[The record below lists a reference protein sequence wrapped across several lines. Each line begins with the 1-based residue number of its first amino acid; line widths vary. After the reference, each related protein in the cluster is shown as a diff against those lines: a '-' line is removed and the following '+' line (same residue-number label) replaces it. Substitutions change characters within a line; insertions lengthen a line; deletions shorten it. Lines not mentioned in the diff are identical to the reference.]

1 MVQRVGLGMAFA
13 AVLVASAIDTAY
25 GQGGFPNRPITMV
38 VPLPAG
44 GTADLLCRLA
54 ADKASTVLG
63 QQVVVENRAGGAGG
77 RIGTEAVMRSAPDGY
92 TLLCAP
98 QLGYSITHLVFS
110 RTAFD
115 TRGLEPISVLATY
128 PLILIGRPEAP
139 FNTVAELLAYARA
152 NPNKVNY
159 GHQGKGNTGHLLGEL
174 LMLKGNFRMTE
185 IPYRGSAP
193 AINDLLAGN
202 IDLVPDY
209 LLANKQ
215 NIDAGKL
222 KFLGTGSRT
231 RLKDYPNVATIAE
244 TLPGVYADT
253 WMAVA
258 APAGTP
264 KEITKKLSDAIAQGF
279 QQPDLKARIVALE
292 ADPLG
297 STPDEMRDM
306 IRQSLETWGPV
317 VEAAKISVE

>member
-1 MVQRVGLGMAFA
+1 MLQRIGKGMVVGAILVVSAVGA
-13 AVLVASAIDTAY
+13 AHAQI
-25 GQGGFPNRPITMV
+25 GFPNRPITLV

-54 ADKASTVLG
+54 AEKASGVLG
-63 QQVVVENRAGGAGG
+63 QQIVIENRAGGGGG
-77 RIGTEAVMRSAPDGY
+77 RVGTESVLRAPPDGY

-98 QLGYSITHLVFS
+98 QLAYSITHLVFAKA
-110 RTAFD
+110 AFD
-115 TRGLEPISVLATY
+115 TRAMEPVSVLATY
-128 PLILIGRPEAP
+128 PLIVIARASLPANTMPELI
-139 FNTVAELLAYARA
+139 AYARA
-152 NPNKVNY
+152 NPGKVNY
-159 GHQGKGNTGHLLGEL
+159 GHQGKGNTGHLLAEL

-202 IDLVPDY
+202 IDIVPDY

-222 KFLGTGSRT
+222 KILGTGGRE
-231 RLKDYPNVATIAE
+231 RLKDYPNVATLAE

-253 WMAVA
+253 WMGVA

-264 KEITKKLSDAIAQGF
+264 KEITKKISDAIGQGF
-279 QQPDLKARIVALE
+279 RMPDLRARILALE
-292 ADPLG
+292 AEPLG
-297 STPDEMRDM
+297 STPDEMRG
-306 IRQSLETWGPV
+306 IIKASTEHWGPV
-317 VEAAKISVE
+317 VDAAKIVVE